1 MMLMCTLNTV
11 SWIFGVVFDVVED
24 YVTNI
29 RFSPYHYIVMVYIV
43 CSSPSSSFSQLQY
56 NIDHQLFRIRQNAV
70 HLFCLVSLLRKY
82 YIVIQY
88 CKCKDFLIK
97 KIKLPVVFKYLALLS
112 LIIIVIDDPALLVT
126 ELQKKYDTSIQWCI
140 HNKLI

>member
-1 MMLMCTLNTV
+1 MNFWSS
-11 SWIFGVVFDVVED
+11 SWRHWGLCYKHSIF
-24 YVTNI
+24 
-29 RFSPYHYIVMVYIV
+29 PLQHYIVMVYIV
-43 CSSPSSSFSQLQY
+43 CSSPSSSFSQIQY
-56 NIDHQLFRIRQNAV
+56 DIDHQLFRIRQNAV
-70 HLFCLVSLLRKY
+70 YLFCLVSLLRKY

-88 CKCKDFLIK
+88 CKCNKDFLIK

-140 HNKLI
+140 HNKLM